1 MIARTPFLIC
11 LLLAITLFCGFST
24 SIADQSNDK
33 ETSYVLLQNG
43 RVLIGRLS
51 YQKDKVTI
59 AVADNSSIMIDA
71 KQIAF
76 VGKSIESLY
85 DNQRASVRNWGTGE
99 HWHLAYWCIQYG
111 LLDKAI
117 EHYEYLELHAAD
129 SPRFKQLEHLMRDAL
144 LADEKIKRALQGA
157 SSAPTSSDLVQP
169 SVHDSAVVLA
179 SAESPKRETISGAA
193 PEAREQEVDPWAKH
207 EIPGYI
213 RQTFHKSIL
222 PILITRCGQ
231 SGCHGLMGKSDFHI
245 YQPVGDQSALV
256 LAKDLDAVLKYIN
269 RENVQA
275 SPLMAYATK
284 PHGIQKNPSFNQ
296 ARQDDRALIER
307 INQWIK
313 SLAFSKKL
321 ETTMP
326 TQYPLGVTTGERMP
340 QGGVSQAVAV
350 TAANETEA
358 KPKKGM
364 GRAFEKAIDVQDRKA
379 KLSKPAKSAPP
390 TVFLTGGE
398 ITDLESAIAELE
410 KRTGSEAAVAP
421 NAKKDPF
428 DPDVFN
434 RKFR

>member
-1 MIARTPFLIC
+1 MIARTSFLLC
-11 LLLAITLFCGFST
+11 SLLAITLLWVSSSSLAEQNNG
-24 SIADQSNDK
+24 K

-43 RVLIGRLS
+43 RVLIGQLS

-76 VGKSIESLY
+76 VGNSIESLY
-85 DNQRASVRNWGTGE
+85 QSQRASVRNWGTGE

-117 EHYEYLELHAAD
+117 EHYEYLELHASD

-144 LADEKIKRALQGA
+144 LADEKIKRALKG
-157 SSAPTSSDLVQP
+157 SAATSAAEV
-169 SVHDSAVVLA
+169 SVPPNMNDSAVVLA
-179 SAESPKRETISGAA
+179 SAESPKLDASSGVVPET
-193 PEAREQEVDPWAKH
+193 REQAVDPWAKH

-213 RQTFHKSIL
+213 RQSFHQSIL
-222 PILITRCGQ
+222 PVLITRCGQ

-269 RENVQA
+269 RDNVQA

-284 PHGIQKNPSFNQ
+284 PHGIQKNPSFNPV
-296 ARQDDRALIER
+296 RQDDRALIER

-326 TQYPLGVTTGERMP
+326 AQYPLGVVTGERVP
-340 QGGVSQAVAV
+340 QGGVSQALAVAP
-350 TAANETEA
+350 ANEAET
-358 KPKKGM
+358 KSQRGVD
-364 GRAFEKAIDVQDRKA
+364 RAFEKALDVQDRKA

-410 KRTGSEAAVAP
+410 KRTGAEAAVAP